1 MRGDLTASCSASWRA
16 EVAHLRRSLLF
27 LVLALVQGMTF
38 LVLVSLFALTG
49 SRAPTAL
56 IDSDHTPLSREFVND
71 LRAAHDSFSIRPMTA
86 RQAESQLD
94 AARIV
99 AIITIP
105 KGFEASITRGQTAA
119 VQVELDNVD
128 ADMTDDIERA
138 VPSAIVIFGDHF
150 GFPASGSG
158 RSNGT
163 RYLATP
169 AMSSTSS

>member
-1 MRGDLTASCSASWRA
+1 MRGDLRASCSASWRI

-56 IDSDHTPLSREFVND
+56 IDSDRTVLSRQFIND

-86 RQAESQLD
+86 AQAQSQLD
-94 AARIV
+94 AGRIV
-99 AIITIP
+99 AIIEIP
-105 KGFEASITRGQTAA
+105 KGFATSITHGQTAA
-119 VQVELDNVD
+119 VQVEVDNVD

-138 VPSAIVIFGDHF
+138 VPSAIVLFGDHLDLP
-150 GFPASGSG
+150 GIRAEPSSAT
-158 RSNGT
+158 RS
-163 RYLATP
+163 LMTP
-169 AMSSTSS
+169 AISSTSL